1 MTKPLVLILLLLAV
15 PVLAQQPTQSSKITT
30 SQRAAVKKPSSELTK
45 LRDEYIE
52 ATKEYKASLGK
63 LLPFYEADVVKA
75 QEQLV
80 VSRKKLADGLVE
92 KSEVERKEHALAAA
106 QTKLATTQREMS
118 NCDEQIKMLPTDDQL
133 AEEVIREERQRRRAR
148 KPRCSNWN
156 LTAYQRRTANSY
168 SFGYKLVCLK

>member
-1 MTKPLVLILLLLAV
+1 MKPLPLILLLLAV
-15 PVLAQQPTQSSKITT
+15 PAQQPNRSSKITT
-30 SQRAAVKKPSSELTK
+30 SQRVAVKKPSSELIK

-63 LLPFYEADVVKA
+63 LLPFYEADIVKA

-80 VSRKKLADGLVE
+80 VSQKMLADGLVD
-92 KSEVERKEHALAAA
+92 KSEVEGKERALAAA
-106 QTKLATTQREMS
+106 QTKLANTRREMS
-118 NCDEQIKMLPTDDQL
+118 NCDEQIKTLPTEDQL

-148 KPRCSNWN
+148 KPKCSNWN
-156 LTAYQRRTANSY
+156 LTAYQRQTANSY

>member
-1 MTKPLVLILLLLAV
+1 MKPLLLILLLLAV
-15 PVLAQQPTQSSKITT
+15 PAVAQQSTRSSKTSP
-30 SQRAAVKKPSSELTK
+30 SQRVTVKKPSSELIK

-63 LLPFYEADVVKA
+63 LLPFYQADVAKA
-75 QEQLV
+75 EDRLV
-80 VSRKKLADGLVE
+80 VSRKMLADGLVE
-92 KSEVERKEHALAAA
+92 NSEVEEKERALAAA
-106 QTKLATTQREMS
+106 QTKLANTRREMS
-118 NCDEQIKMLPTDDQL
+118 NCDEQIKTLPTDDQL